1 MRSALA
7 SKAKAAVWR
16 YYIAVVAVCFAIAF
30 ALSLVAQRLD
40 NYAYDVLMSA
50 RSRPDWQPQSVVVG
64 IDEATFQ
71 AMGGPRARRPILTAA
86 LNSLREAGPK
96 VVAIDVVLADPGDAD
111 EDARLESALRA
122 TPNLIMPCEL
132 LNATWEDPLPR
143 FAPSDPSHVG
153 HVGWQPDQD
162 GVTRRIPLEEITPHQ
177 QRWALSLV
185 ALSAARNQPIQTDT
199 ASSNIWIGDE
209 MIPMQ
214 ASPSPS
220 DPSQPGADRRPL
232 LIRYLREISIISVLD
247 ISKNLDKIRGK
258 VVFLGETAQSATR
271 DRVMTPYGDRIPGV
285 EAHAQAFETLA
296 HGDFLIEARPYAV
309 LLISL
314 AIAAAAGLIF
324 ALLSG
329 WQAYAL
335 DVALLAFAQYLPVF
349 LFHHGVVFA
358 YTAPVAV
365 AWLCSIGAAAY
376 QNLYVRRQLARTESE
391 RSRYQQAIHWA
402 AHEMR
407 TPLTAIQG
415 SSEIMSRYKLPE
427 AKGKE
432 LSDMINSES
441 KRLARIIQTFLDVER
456 LADGQMELKREPFEA
471 ADVVDACMQRVTPL
485 AERKRIQMTLDSA
498 VEGTLLGDRELME
511 YAFYNLL
518 TNAVKYSPAQ
528 THVRVFCDTQ
538 GSALRLSVQDQG
550 IGMDSKELKSIFKK
564 FYRTKRAEASG
575 EVGTGIGLSIVE
587 QIVTRHGGRID
598 VTSEPGKGSC
608 FTIVMKAH
616 VSVPG
621 NAKTSDRRG

>member
-1 MRSALA
+1 VP
-7 SKAKAAVWR
+7 SKAGKSRAGSWR
-16 YYIAVVAVCFAIAF
+16 YVAVVSVCFIAAF
-30 ALSLVAQRLD
+30 GLSLIAQELD
-40 NYAYDVLMSA
+40 NYAYDLLIGA
-50 RSRPDWQPQSVVVG
+50 RSRPDWQPQSAVVG
-64 IDEATFQ
+64 IDEETFRE
-71 AMGGPRARRPILTAA
+71 MGGPRARRPILAAA
-86 LNSLREAGPK
+86 LESLRDAGPK
-96 VVAIDVVLADPGDAD
+96 AVAIDVILADPGDPI
-111 EDARLESALRA
+111 EDARLEAALRK

-132 LNATWEDPLPR
+132 LPNGTWEDPLPR
-143 FAPSDPSHVG
+143 FAPSDPRRVG
-153 HVGWQPDQD
+153 HVAWLPDQD
-162 GVTRRIPLEEITPHQ
+162 GVTRRIPLEQVTPHQ

-185 ALSAARNQPIQTDT
+185 ALSAARNQSIQTDT
-199 ASSNIWIGDE
+199 ASSNVWIGDE
-209 MIPMQ
+209 MIPV
-214 ASPSPS
+214 
-220 DPSQPGADRRPL
+220 QPGPAHSSEDGRPL
-232 LIRYLREISIISVLD
+232 LIRYLRDIPIISVLD

-258 VVFLGETAQSATR
+258 AVFLGETAQSASR
-271 DRVMTPYGDRIPGV
+271 DRIVDPYGEHIPGV
-285 EAHAQAFETLA
+285 LAHAQAFETLA

-309 LLISL
+309 LLASL

-335 DVALLAFAQYLPVF
+335 DVALLAFAHYLPVF
-349 LFHHGVVFA
+349 LFHHGIVFA
-358 YTAPVAV
+358 YTAPVAA

-376 QNLYVRRQLARTESE
+376 QNLYVRRQLERTESE

-471 ADVVDACMQRVTPL
+471 ADVVETCMQRVTPL

-538 GSALRLSVQDQG
+538 GSELRLLVQDQG

-587 QIVTRHGGRID
+587 QIVTHHGGRIE